1 MPVVQTGYQCPT
13 QAFSLDR
20 HLYGQP
26 ICRPGV
32 RLQCF
37 QSLPALKSH
46 KAGPRRTP
54 PKIFTDRKSRE
65 ITNMRFVLAYAA
77 AHAHPHCSL
86 SVAFR
91 PVCPRPPNTFLHWL
105 HVGLDISLLSMSGR
119 LPVAL
124 ARRSLWFREMR
135 GLPDAVFP
143 LPSCRPVPRVGTS
156 CSHGTARQ
164 SRKAC
169 GNLQDLGRRCC
180 NFPAL

>member
-1 MPVVQTGYQCPT
+1 
-13 QAFSLDR
+13 
-20 HLYGQP
+20 
-26 ICRPGV
+26 
-32 RLQCF
+32 
-37 QSLPALKSH
+37 
-46 KAGPRRTP
+46 
-54 PKIFTDRKSRE
+54 
-65 ITNMRFVLAYAA
+65 MRFVLAYAA

-169 GNLQDLGRRCC
+169 GNLRDLGRRCC
-180 NFPAL
+180 NFPVLYLHSRCLRGGPRVSLRVWRPIDLSNPAPKRRND